1 MIHLKLFEGFDE
13 PMYQQI
19 DRQDGM
25 DLIETR
31 AVDMSKKISD
41 KIFSFLFKNLRNKY
55 FEIFVKEGD
64 PNENDYVLSS
74 ITPGYHFV
82 DITTDKNNIEIVE
95 LEDEW
100 FIVRVH
106 GKLDKIQTFTVGS
119 STFKCDQLDGLLKLL
134 TDINL

>member
-1 MIHLKLFEGFDE
+1 MIHLKLFEGFDD
-13 PMYQQI
+13 PMYQEI

-31 AVDMSKKISD
+31 AVDMSEKFSD
-41 KIFSFLFKNLRNKY
+41 KILSFPFKTLVRSMVVLPGNPKANSY
-55 FEIFVKEGD
+55 VEG
-64 PNENDYVLSS
+64 S

-106 GKLDKIQTFTVGS
+106 GKLGLDFILTVGS

-134 TDINL
+134 KDIGV

>member
-1 MIHLKLFEGFDE
+1 MKWLKLFEGFDE

-25 DLIETR
+25 DLIETK
-31 AVDMSKKISD
+31 AVDMSKKIYD
-41 KIFSFLFKNLRNKY
+41 KIFSFPFKNLRCKY
-55 FEIFVKEGD
+55 LKEGD
-64 PNENDYVLSS
+64 PNGNAYVLSS

-134 TDINL
+134 TDISV